1 VGFKIVYNEKER
13 KTMSIV
19 EGFERKALF
28 NITRAVALVC
38 VTVFLLGIV
47 GCVFY
52 GVSVWQ
58 EQVNTKVSPQ
68 EIVDQLKPVEP
79 SKTQTPQP
87 QGAQPPANQGPAQSP
102 LAGFQIPFS
111 LQSYVSGDN
120 AQILRNH
127 LDEVPSEERQA
138 YLDELGAVVTA
149 AQSNKIDPVTAINAY
164 MDAKSERY
172 KQAAMKSAQKWDTL
186 KLVGEISAAGL
197 LLVALFSLV
206 LVLLAIERNTRSLRR
221 PNANVAQPV
230 PHEVLSA

>member
-1 VGFKIVYNEKER
+1 VGFKIVHNKKER

-28 NITRAVALVC
+28 NITRAVALIC

-58 EQVNTKVSPQ
+58 EQVITKVSPQ
-68 EIVDQLKPVEP
+68 EIVDQLKPVEQP
-79 SKTQTPQP
+79 NARTPQP
-87 QGAQPPANQGPAQSP
+87 QGTQPPANQGPAQSP
-102 LAGFQIPFS
+102 LAGFRIPFS
-111 LQSYVSGDN
+111 LQGYVSGDN

-127 LDEVPSEERQA
+127 VDEVPAEERQA
-138 YLDELGAVVTA
+138 YLDELGTVVTA

-206 LVLLAIERNTRSLRR
+206 LVLLAIERNTRPLRR